1 MEYKTPPYITLQKS
15 KEVIFYISR
24 NNRKP
29 INIDIWTK
37 ELNLIGYKGLVIHSK
52 CIFNRLKNDNSLD
65 KNSQIKLYKLFF
77 DLINKFLFK
86 ITKYMQQ

>member
-1 MEYKTPPYITLQKS
+1 MEYKTPPHIILQKN

-52 CIFNRLKNDNSLD
+52 CIFNRLKNDDSLC
-65 KNSQIKLYKLFF
+65 KN
-77 DLINKFLFK
+77 
-86 ITKYMQQ
+86 